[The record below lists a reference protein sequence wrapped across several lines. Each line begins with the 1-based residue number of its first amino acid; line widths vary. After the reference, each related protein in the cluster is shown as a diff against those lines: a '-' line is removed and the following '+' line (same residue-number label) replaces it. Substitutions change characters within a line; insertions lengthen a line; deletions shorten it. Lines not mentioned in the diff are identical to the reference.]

1 MPESAAAMARQHDLN
16 DKTFRRAMRAEGF
29 PWHQHWTRW
38 NPPEGSPE
46 HQDML
51 RVAMRLVGEK
61 QEKDL
66 R

>member
-1 MPESAAAMARQHDLN
+1 MPESAAVARQHDLN
-16 DKTFRRAMRAEGF
+16 DTAVRRAVRAEGF

-61 QEKDL
+61 QEKGL